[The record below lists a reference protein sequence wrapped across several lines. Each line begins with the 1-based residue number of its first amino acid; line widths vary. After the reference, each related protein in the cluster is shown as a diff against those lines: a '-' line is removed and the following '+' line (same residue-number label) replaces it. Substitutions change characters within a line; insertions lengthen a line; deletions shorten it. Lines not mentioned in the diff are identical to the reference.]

1 MSIEGVF
8 HVVCHDC
15 VVESLRYTGSDAA
28 NVAAAHAESTDH
40 SVSVGQLE

>member
-15 VVESLRYTGSDAA
+15 VVESLRYTEGDAE
-28 NVAAAHAESTDH
+28 NVAAAHASSTDH
-40 SVSVGQLE
+40 RVSVGQLE